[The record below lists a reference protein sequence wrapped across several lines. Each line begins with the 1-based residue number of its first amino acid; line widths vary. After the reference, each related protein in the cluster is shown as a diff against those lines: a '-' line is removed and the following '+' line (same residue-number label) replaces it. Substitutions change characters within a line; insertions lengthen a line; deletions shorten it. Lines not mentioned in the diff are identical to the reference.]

1 MKRRFTQTATRTI
14 TLTREIVVEFP
25 AEVHPDSVD
34 DKAVESLLAGA
45 DVPWEAEGE
54 DFDIDGVEWHDAD
67 DADDAD
73 VVYEE

>member
-25 AEVHPDSVD
+25 AEVHPDAVD

-45 DVPWEAEGE
+45 DVPWEAEAE
-54 DFDIDGVEWHDAD
+54 DFDIDGVEWQDAD